1 MDMFDWGYLLGT
13 LATGCL
19 CLFGWIMAI
28 LIRREND

>member
-19 CLFGWIMAI
+19 FLFMWIMWA
-28 LIRREND
+28 LMEGNK